1 MLGIR
6 IKDGDSFEGALR
18 RFKKACE
25 KGGLMAELRKREYY
39 EKPSI
44 RKKRKT
50 IAARK
55 RAAKM
60 QRRSASPNPNPS
72 H

>member
-1 MLGIR
+1 MLGVR

-18 RFKKACE
+18 RFKKQCE

-44 RKKRKT
+44 RRKRKAV
-50 IAARK
+50 AARK
-55 RAAKM
+55 RMAKM
-60 QRRSASPNPNPS
+60 QKRAVQPNR
-72 H
+72 

>member
-1 MLGIR
+1 MLGVR

-44 RKKRKT
+44 RRKRKAV
-50 IAARK
+50 AARK
-55 RAAKM
+55 RVAKM
-60 QRRSASPNPNPS
+60 QKRTVQPS
-72 H
+72 R

>member
-1 MLGIR
+1 MLGVR

-18 RFKKACE
+18 RFKKQCE

-44 RKKRKT
+44 RRKRKAV
-50 IAARK
+50 AARK
-55 RAAKM
+55 RMAKM
-60 QRRSASPNPNPS
+60 QKRGAQPS
-72 H
+72 R

>member
-1 MLGIR
+1 MLGVR

-18 RFKKACE
+18 RFKKQCE

-44 RKKRKT
+44 RRKRKAV
-50 IAARK
+50 AARK
-55 RAAKM
+55 RMAKM
-60 QRRSASPNPNPS
+60 QKRNVQSGR
-72 H
+72 

>member
-1 MLGIR
+1 MLGVR

-44 RKKRKT
+44 RRKRKAV
-50 IAARK
+50 AARK
-55 RAAKM
+55 RVAKM
-60 QRRSASPNPNPS
+60 QKRTVQPNR
-72 H
+72 